1 MNEELQAQGIPAEVL
16 KQKRAIS
23 LYLIAVI
30 ALAAIGVLSVVGGIL
45 LAWAGKDVPGE
56 IWTFAGI
63 AITGLV
69 AMVSRDD
76 GQAA

>member
-1 MNEELQAQGIPAEVL
+1 MDEIQAQSIPETIL
-16 KQKRAIS
+16 KQKTAIN
-23 LYLIAVI
+23 LYMVAVI

-45 LAWAGKDVPGE
+45 LAWAGKTVPGE

-69 AMVSRDD
+69 AMVSRDE
-76 GQAA
+76 Q